1 MKPARIAAAPRLAAM
16 LLMFAEAAAWAA
28 PATITIDIA
37 KFAFNP
43 KEISVAPGTR
53 VVWINRDDTPHTVSG
68 RDKTFAS
75 KALDTDDKYE
85 YTFANA
91 GDFNYYCVVH
101 PYMTGT
107 VHVRKP

>member
-1 MKPARIAAAPRLAAM
+1 M
-16 LLMFAEAAAWAA
+16 
-28 PATITIDIA
+28 TIDIS

-43 KEISVAPGTR
+43 KEITVAPGTR
-53 VVWINRDDTPHTVSG
+53 IIWTNRDDTPHTVSS
-68 RDKTFAS
+68 RDKIFAS

-85 YTFANA
+85 YTFATP

-101 PYMTGT
+101 PYMTGA

>member
-1 MKPARIAAAPRLAAM
+1 MTLHRIAAALAA
-16 LLMFAEAAAWAA
+16 LLFALAPAAWPA
-28 PATITIDIA
+28 PATVTIDIS

-43 KEISVAPGTR
+43 KEITVAPGTR
-53 VVWINRDDTPHTVSG
+53 IIWTNRDDTPHTVSS
-68 RDKTFAS
+68 RDKIFAS

-85 YTFANA
+85 YTFATP

-101 PYMTGT
+101 PYMTGA